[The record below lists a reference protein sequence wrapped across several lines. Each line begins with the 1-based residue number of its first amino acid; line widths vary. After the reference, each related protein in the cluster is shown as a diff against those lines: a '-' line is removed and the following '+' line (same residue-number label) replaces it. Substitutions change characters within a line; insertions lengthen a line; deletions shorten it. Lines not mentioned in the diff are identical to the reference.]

1 MSIHD
6 ERSHTVKPM
15 PWNPKEEATLP
26 VQASIPEALDRLNVF
41 LLSLSEV
48 ADSLH
53 KRLSPVMR
61 PLDTRSGAMTDGV
74 PMMPCELATQINA
87 SAKVAESILSQLNGI
102 SIRLEL

>member
-6 ERSHTVKPM
+6 ERSHTAKPM
-15 PWNPKEEATLP
+15 PWNPKEEATPP

-48 ADSLH
+48 TDSLH
-53 KRLSPVMR
+53 KRLGAVMR
-61 PLDTRSGAMTDGV
+61 PLDTRGNATTDSV
-74 PMMPCELATQINA
+74 LMMPCELATQINA